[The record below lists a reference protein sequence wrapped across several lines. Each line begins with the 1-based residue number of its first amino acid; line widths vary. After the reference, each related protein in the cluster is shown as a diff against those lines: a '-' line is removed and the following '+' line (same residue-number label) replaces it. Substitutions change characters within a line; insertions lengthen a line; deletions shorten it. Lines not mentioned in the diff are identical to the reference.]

1 MAVSLDLE
9 SKIKELLSSVEVSKV
24 EIEGPSICVY
34 IKNPAN
40 LSPEEVAEV
49 ARTLKKRIIV
59 RSDPSAR
66 LPKREAEKAIL
77 SLAGDLVESVE
88 FEDVGDVYI
97 YLSKAIPERDFKR
110 LARDIFTSTGWR
122 AIVEMGVPKMMKL
135 PSKDVLDVRAIFHK
149 AFERRMSMM
158 KELGMRIHHE
168 PIVKEGAITISFLGA
183 SMEVG
188 RSAILV
194 DTTESKILL
203 DCGLKPSQY
212 EEEFPLLEQVDLD
225 ELDAV
230 VLSHAHMDHVGCLP
244 YLYKYGYKGP
254 VYMTDPTKYLTY
266 ILLTDYVELK
276 EREGLTPPY
285 TKSDIEA
292 LMYHTITLDYEEVT
306 DIAPDVKLTFYD
318 AGHEIGSALIHLHI
332 GNGRYN
338 ILYTGDFK
346 FGRTNLLNRA
356 VNKFKRVEMLIME
369 STYGGRDDVQP
380 PRIEAENTLVKNITE
395 TIERGGKVLIP
406 AFSTGRAQEILY
418 ILNREMNRGSLKK
431 TPIYVDGMIVET
443 LNAYL
448 MYPHFLNREVA
459 EEIYNGINPFTSSGN
474 IQIIER
480 AKRLED
486 RINQVA
492 RIVQDGQPGVII
504 APHGMLNGGPIL
516 EYFVHLAPDP
526 ANKLIFVSYQAENTL
541 GRRILNGERD
551 FIVRSL
557 SMGEVKVSMKMGV
570 LSIPGFSGH
579 SDRREL
585 MKYVETLEPR
595 PKKIVLIHGEPS
607 KTISLATSIEI
618 RYKVTTVIPKVGER
632 IRAL

>member
-34 IKNPAN
+34 IRNPAN

-158 KELGMRIHHE
+158 RELGMRIHHE
-168 PIVKEGAITISFLGA
+168 PIVREGAITISFLGA

-418 ILNREMNRGSLKK
+418 ILNREMNKGSLKK
-431 TPIYVDGMIVET
+431 APIYVDGMIVET

-492 RIVQDGQPGVII
+492 KIVQDGQPGVII

-585 MKYVETLEPR
+585 MKYIETLEPR

>member
-158 KELGMRIHHE
+158 RELGMRIHHE

-418 ILNREMNRGSLKK
+418 ILNREMNKGSLKK
-431 TPIYVDGMIVET
+431 APIYVDGMIVET

-492 RIVQDGQPGVII
+492 KIVQDGQPGVII

>member
-168 PIVKEGAITISFLGA
+168 PIVREGAITISFLGA

-418 ILNREMNRGSLKK
+418 ILNREMNKGSLKK
-431 TPIYVDGMIVET
+431 APIYVDGMIVET

-492 RIVQDGQPGVII
+492 KIVQDGQPGVII

-585 MKYVETLEPR
+585 MKYIETLEPR

>member
-34 IKNPAN
+34 IRNPAN

-418 ILNREMNRGSLKK
+418 ILNREMNKGSLKK
-431 TPIYVDGMIVET
+431 APIYVDGMIVET

-492 RIVQDGQPGVII
+492 KIVQDGQPGVII

>member
-34 IKNPAN
+34 IRNPAN

-158 KELGMRIHHE
+158 RELGMRIHHE

-418 ILNREMNRGSLKK
+418 ILNREMNKGSLKK
-431 TPIYVDGMIVET
+431 APIYVDGMIVET

-492 RIVQDGQPGVII
+492 KIVQDGQPGVII

>member
-1 MAVSLDLE
+1 MAYSLDIE
-9 SKIKELLSSVEVSKV
+9 SKIKEILSSVEVSKV
-24 EIEGPSICVY
+24 EVEGPSICIY

-40 LSPEEVAEV
+40 LSNEEVAEL
-49 ARTLKKRIIV
+49 AKTLKKRIVV
-59 RSDPSAR
+59 RSDASAR
-66 LPKREAEKAIL
+66 LSKKDAEKAIL
-77 SLAGDLVESVE
+77 SLAPDLVEHIH
-88 FEDVGDVYI
+88 FEDAGDVYV
-97 YLSKAIPERDFKR
+97 YLSRAVPERDFKR
-110 LARDIFTSTGWR
+110 LAREIFSSTGWR
-122 AIVEMGVPKMMKL
+122 AIIEMGVPSMMKL
-135 PSKDVLDVRAIFHK
+135 PSKDIVDVRTIYHGAYDKRIF
-149 AFERRMSMM
+149 MM
-158 KELGMRIHHE
+158 RELGARIHHE
-168 PIVKEGAITISFLGA
+168 PVVKEGPITVSFLGA

-194 DTTESKILL
+194 DTTESRVLL

-212 EEEFPLLEQVDLD
+212 EEEFPLLEQIDLD
-225 ELDAV
+225 SLDAV

-244 YLYKYGYKGP
+244 YLYKYGYRGP

-276 EREGLTPPY
+276 EREGQIPPY
-285 TKSDIEA
+285 TKSDIET
-292 LMYHTITLDYEEVT
+292 LMYHIVTLDYEEVT
-306 DIAPDVKLTFYD
+306 DIAPDVKLTLYD
-318 AGHEIGSALIHLHI
+318 AGHEIGSALVHLHI

-346 FGRTNLLNRA
+346 FGRTNLLNKA

-380 PRIEAENTLVKNITE
+380 PRVEAENTLVKAVTE
-395 TIERGGKVLIP
+395 TVENRGKVLIP

-418 ILNREMNRGSLKK
+418 ILNREINRGNLKRV
-431 TPIYVDGMIVET
+431 PIYVDGMIVET

-459 EEIYNGINPFTSSGN
+459 EEVYGGVNPFTSSGD
-474 IQIIER
+474 IEVVER
-480 AKRLED
+480 AKRIED
-486 RINQVA
+486 RINQIA
-492 RIVQDGQPGVII
+492 RITQDGRPGIII

-516 EYFVHLAPDP
+516 DYFVNLASDP

-551 FIVRSL
+551 FLVRSI
-557 SMGEVKVSMKMGV
+557 SMGEAKVSMRMGV

-585 MKYVETLEPR
+585 MKYVETVEPR
-595 PKKIVLIHGEPS
+595 PRKVVLIHGEPS
-607 KTISLATSIEI
+607 KIVSLATSIEL
-618 RYKVTTVIPKVGER
+618 RYKITTVIPKVGER